1 MENEFIKYVS
11 NYDLNINMIKLK
23 YEHSFRV
30 MELNEN
36 LAKQLELDEEDVKLA
51 RLIGLL
57 HDFGRFEQY
66 SVYATYDDDLSFDHA
81 DYAVEVLFNG
91 NEIRK
96 YIADN
101 RYDNIIKMAIKNH
114 NKFAIEGNLNEKE
127 LLHTKMIRDTDK
139 LDILYNVSELGQIK
153 IKETDDEITSEVIE
167 QFFQN
172 STINKKTVK
181 NSNDKIIITIALVF
195 DFNFLSSIKH
205 VIDNQLLDKIFEKI
219 NNKEKFR
226 DYFEYA
232 KNYINEIYERWDN
245 NVKFKI

>member
-1 MENEFIKYVS
+1 
-11 NYDLNINMIKLK
+11 
-23 YEHSFRV
+23 

-139 LDILYNVSELGQIK
+139 LDILYNGMS
-153 IKETDDEITSEVIE
+153 
-167 QFFQN
+167 FFN
-172 STINKKTVK
+172 
-181 NSNDKIIITIALVF
+181 IIL
-195 DFNFLSSIKH
+195 
-205 VIDNQLLDKIFEKI
+205 
-219 NNKEKFR
+219 
-226 DYFEYA
+226 
-232 KNYINEIYERWDN
+232 
-245 NVKFKI
+245 VKFKNWCYYNRIIHSTSSYQTL